1 MDTSQRLVEVKR
13 SSSALGEGP
22 ARTYILSLPNEI
34 LHWIFKLAIESE
46 PFGRKKALFVLMA
59 TAPRFRH
66 ILLYTSDFWTRL
78 ETEGEQYDW
87 NTGLGQYLERSKAQ
101 ANLDYS
107 LNFSLLNPSQDAV
120 KLLLRHQKRWERM
133 DFYNLRRKHRRIFS
147 DLSSATELKRLW
159 VTSSSAAL
167 LRNIVNTLSSQK
179 LEHLRLIIDT
189 IDIDAL
195 SIPIL
200 HALGR
205 LSTLSHLS
213 LTMPL
218 GRIGK
223 AKSQHKKEDKEDVG
237 HVNLENLVDL
247 DLSSPFCTRLL
258 PSITAP
264 KLVKA
269 SLSVRQS
276 KDIEEIK
283 NFLQRSQPPLQS
295 LHIWIQGN
303 DVFEHN
309 TKQFEQ
315 LFQLVPNLRSL
326 TLSYT
331 EKVLGN
337 MDFKDLFL
345 ETESLLPK
353 LTNLIFDI
361 SVEEASD
368 AEIEEVVRIVKLRC
382 THSPN
387 TKIQVQAG
395 FLLEEFEDGEYENVR
410 DPSNTPN
417 FQIIDNSFLF

>member
-1 MDTSQRLVEVKR
+1 
-13 SSSALGEGP
+13 
-22 ARTYILSLPNEI
+22 
-34 LHWIFKLAIESE
+34 
-46 PFGRKKALFVLMA
+46 MA

-133 DFYNLRRKHRRIFS
+133 DFYNLRRKHRRIVS

-189 IDIDAL
+189 IDIDTL

-205 LSTLSHLS
+205 LSTLSQLS

-223 AKSQHKKEDKEDVG
+223 AKSNNKKEDKEDVG
-237 HVNLENLVDL
+237 HVSLENLVDL

-276 KDIEEIK
+276 KDIKEIK